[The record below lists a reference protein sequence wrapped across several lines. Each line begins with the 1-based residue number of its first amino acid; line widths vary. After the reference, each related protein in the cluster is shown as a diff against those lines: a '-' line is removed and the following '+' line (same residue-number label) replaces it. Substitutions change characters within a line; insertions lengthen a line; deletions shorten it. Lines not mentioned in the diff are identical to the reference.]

1 MATED
6 LSVQQIPDNFFI
18 GMSELDFVAMHLP
31 SLPSSLCLLLN
42 LQTLCLD
49 YGVFGD
55 VSIIGE
61 LNKLEILSFQGSNIE
76 ELPREIA
83 QLTRL
88 RLLNLA
94 FCNLLKLIPPNVL
107 SSLSRLEEL
116 YMGDT
121 FIEWEIEGLNIVRSK
136 ASLHELKHCLA
147 GPI

>member
-6 LSVQQIPDNFFI
+6 LSVQQIPNNFFI
-18 GMSELDFVAMHLP
+18 GMTELRVLDFVAMHLP
-31 SLPSSLCLLLN
+31 SLPSSLCLLSN

-61 LNKLEILSFQGSNIE
+61 LKTLEIRSFQGSNIE
-76 ELPREIA
+76 ELPREIG

-94 FCNLLKLIPPNVL
+94 YCNLLK
-107 SSLSRLEEL
+107 
-116 YMGDT
+116 
-121 FIEWEIEGLNIVRSK
+121 
-136 ASLHELKHCLA
+136 
-147 GPI
+147 